1 MFKYKKLYKAS
12 IEKCKILENNIFNL
26 KRTLYRKE
34 TEHIEEIASKN
45 NDIIK
50 LQKQIENYQKINNF
64 KTYKLFI
71 RQYNILANDY
81 VTYERTIKTKD
92 IYHEIGKIYS
102 TELCA
107 IKRIDYYEIEGE

>member
-1 MFKYKKLYKAS
+1 MEIKKDKVIMEFSEYINLTDRINNLSDRNDDYFK
-12 IEKCKILENNIFNL
+12 
-26 KRTLYRKE
+26 
-34 TEHIEEIASKN
+34 
-45 NDIIK
+45 
-50 LQKQIENYQKINNF
+50 ENYQKINNF

-92 IYHEIGKIYS
+92 LYHEIGKIYC
-102 TELCA
+102 TEICE